1 MTTKYICAYCDKGV
15 YIDTHPVKCPECGN
29 RWFTN
34 ILPEEEDERCKQMY
48 APNHND
54 GVHP

>member
-1 MTTKYICAYCDKGV
+1 MCAYCDKGV

-48 APNHND
+48 APNHTD
-54 GVHP
+54 GVHA